1 VQGKQLLQPTI
12 SSTSLLF
19 SEMAEVVGCKKEVGL
34 FEVPDEILHNV
45 FTFIANSPCQIGP
58 SVCWKLRHLST
69 QWRENLD
76 AERHDLW
83 ALATCDL
90 SCDSY
95 THQTHDFAELKSKS
109 TKFKSKKRSTSSAGS
124 CSKRVK
130 TGDEN
135 STRRS
140 TRLRASTPKES
151 YIHAYNLTLSRTET
165 AIMQL
170 AEYTHSPKDSLT
182 FAKLRNLVLV
192 HGPVAINQRVRTG
205 GTFLVEVCRARHVHE
220 GVILKCVK
228 LLINEYGANPNVPSA
243 EFASAKAVVIQ
254 RPGNATSQTACST
267 STIGTELYPLIIA
280 AARGMPTVVKYLLE
294 SGADREVRGSCKFKL
309 FSSKRSIKGDNL
321 TALEFASKMLKE
333 EKANGLGA
341 SDLKGLLKVVRLLDP
356 TM

>member
-1 VQGKQLLQPTI
+1 
-12 SSTSLLF
+12 
-19 SEMAEVVGCKKEVGL
+19 MAEAIALKKEVGL

-45 FTFIANSPCQIGP
+45 FTFIANSPCQLGP
-58 SVCWKLRHLST
+58 SVCWNLRHLSK
-69 QWRENLD
+69 QWRDSLD
-76 AERHDLW
+76 TERHDLW

-95 THQTHDFAELKSKS
+95 TLQKRDVAN
-109 TKFKSKKRSTSSAGS
+109 TKTNKKSKKRSIASAGS
-124 CSKRVK
+124 FSKRVK
-130 TGDEN
+130 TGDDT

-170 AEYTHSPKDSLT
+170 SEYAHSLKDSLT

-220 GVILKCVK
+220 GVILKCIK
-228 LLINEYGANPNVPSA
+228 LLIDEYGASPNVPSA

-254 RPGNATSQTACST
+254 GPGNATSKTACST
-267 STIGTELYPLIIA
+267 STIGSELYPLIIA

-294 SGADREVRGSCKFKL
+294 SGADKSVRGSCKFKL
-309 FSSKRSIKGDNL
+309 FSSKKSIKGDNL
-321 TALEFASKMLKE
+321 TALEFAWKMLNE
-333 EKANGLGA
+333 EKSNGLRT
-341 SDLKGLLKVVRLLDP
+341 SDLKGLVKVVQLLDP
-356 TM
+356 TMGSRLCQFLTRS